1 MHIADRSL
9 FLAIA
14 RTLWAF
20 DLKRPVDKQTGKE
33 IIPDVDNIKDG
44 LFISPM
50 PFAADIAPRS
60 ERRAAAV
67 RKEWGKVAD
76 LLDEDMQ
83 WKTVPE
89 GLKWKDYEPLDDD
102 NRDVLESLS

>member
-9 FLAIA
+9 FLAIS

-20 DLKRPVDKQTGKE
+20 DLKRPVDGKTGKD

-50 PFAADIAPRS
+50 PFGADIIPRS
-60 ERRAAAV
+60 ESRAAAV
-67 RKEWGKVAD
+67 KQEWENVAE
-76 LLDEDMQ
+76 LLDDDLQ
-83 WKTVPE
+83 WKTVPQ
-89 GLKWKDYEPLDDD
+89 GLKWRDYEPLDDENED
-102 NRDVLESLS
+102 LLESLS

>member
-14 RTLWAF
+14 CTLWAF
-20 DLKRPVDKQTGKE
+20 SLKRQVDKQTGHE

-50 PFAADIAPRS
+50 PFVADIVPRS
-60 ERRAAAV
+60 EIRAAAV
-67 RKEWGKVAD
+67 KEEWGKVAG
-76 LLDEDMQ
+76 LLDEHMQ

-89 GLKWKDYEPLDDD
+89 GLKWKDYEPLDDENED
-102 NRDVLESLS
+102 LLQSLS